1 MKYHR
6 LLLVTLLT
14 IIGVTTL
21 MAQEPYAA
29 LSSDS
34 TELTFYYDNNRVSH
48 STTFDVPW
56 KNTRPEWTY
65 VTDITTVTFHDSFAG
80 YDGLTT
86 ARLMFYGMEKLT
98 TINHLS
104 RLNTA
109 NITDMSGMF
118 CNCKS
123 LTSLDLSNFNTANVT
138 NMGDMFYDC
147 EALTTLDVSSFNT
160 SKVTNMG
167 DMFSWCLSLTSLDL
181 SNFDTAN
188 VTYMGWMFYNC
199 SELSSINL
207 SSFNITNVK
216 NMYNMFNECSKLK
229 VLNQPSSNTAN
240 VKDIIL
246 YWNNLTPFSP

>member
-109 NITDMSGMF
+109 NITDM
-118 CNCKS
+118 
-123 LTSLDLSNFNTANVT
+123 
-138 NMGDMFYDC
+138 GDMFYDC

-160 SKVTNMG
+160 SNVTNMG

-207 SSFNITNVK
+207 SSFNTTNVK